1 MFFVEK
7 VFTEYYNVYI
17 GERENQMDCK
27 DIRKLGKL
35 TQKELSQKLGI
46 PLQTIKNWESA
57 NNSKSHRE
65 CPEYVLQL
73 MEYRIKKELEE
84 NGRTQIQK

>member
-1 MFFVEK
+1 MLK
-7 VFTEYYNVYI
+7 KYSPNTIMYI